1 MKLSIIVPVYN
12 SADILEDLCQ
22 RINKVLVEIK
32 YDKITELI
40 LVNDSSSDKS
50 WDKIF
55 ELSSKYSYI
64 IGINL
69 SENFGQHNALMAGF
83 NNSKGE
89 HIITLDDDLQ
99 HPPEYFP
106 NIIDKLKHNDV
117 CYTNYKNRKHIG
129 WKRAVSNLNNI
140 VSSFLL
146 GKPLNIY
153 MSSFRG
159 LNKKIV
165 NKITSFKGTDVYID
179 GLIIKFTKDIGM
191 ITVDHHARKKGESNY
206 DLRRLLIL
214 WSNMV
219 INFSFYPFRMS
230 SIFGITLKLLIKLIR
245 KKNKKTQYKI
255 IEKI

>member
-99 HPPEYFP
+99 HPPEYF
-106 NIIDKLKHNDV
+106 
-117 CYTNYKNRKHIG
+117 
-129 WKRAVSNLNNI
+129 S
-140 VSSFLL
+140 
-146 GKPLNIY
+146 
-153 MSSFRG
+153 
-159 LNKKIV
+159 
-165 NKITSFKGTDVYID
+165 
-179 GLIIKFTKDIGM
+179 
-191 ITVDHHARKKGESNY
+191 
-206 DLRRLLIL
+206 
-214 WSNMV
+214 
-219 INFSFYPFRMS
+219 
-230 SIFGITLKLLIKLIR
+230 
-245 KKNKKTQYKI
+245 
-255 IEKI
+255 